1 MKPSLNNSYIA
12 DIKLIIVGNSYSG
25 KTSIVRR
32 WTLGQ
37 FEDIYQATI
46 ISDFNYKIMNINGE
60 LCRVQIWDIA
70 GQDRNSF
77 ITNLFCKD
85 SQGVLIVC
93 EINNEQS
100 LTDTIL
106 WKETILEKMT
116 DEQRDIP
123 FLLVQNKKDLLSE
136 NEYNE
141 SLIKLKR
148 FKDKNAFYDCGIV
161 SAKNGEGINEV
172 MDKLL
177 DGVVKRMKMLGVNK
191 RMDGCKNDN
200 VTLKKKIIENEY
212 NVKES
217 KCC

>member
-1 MKPSLNNSYIA
+1 M
-12 DIKLIIVGNSYSG
+12 
-25 KTSIVRR
+25 
-32 WTLGQ
+32 
-37 FEDIYQATI
+37 
-46 ISDFNYKIMNINGE
+46 
-60 LCRVQIWDIA
+60 
-70 GQDRNSF
+70 
-77 ITNLFCKD
+77 
-85 SQGVLIVC
+85 
-93 EINNEQS
+93 
-100 LTDTIL
+100 
-106 WKETILEKMT
+106 
-116 DEQRDIP
+116 
-123 FLLVQNKKDLLSE
+123 LSE